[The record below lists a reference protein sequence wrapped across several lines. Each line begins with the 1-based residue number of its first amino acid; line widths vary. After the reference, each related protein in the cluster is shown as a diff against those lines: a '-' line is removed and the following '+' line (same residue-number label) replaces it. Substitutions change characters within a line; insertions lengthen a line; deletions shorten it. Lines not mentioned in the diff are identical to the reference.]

1 MTRNPV
7 VGIYVGQNCVHMV
20 NSDIIFKSASPVR
33 NPHIADDVRLAR
45 DNTLYCRGK
54 HGMKVEV

>member
-7 VGIYVGQNCVHMV
+7 VGIYKGKNCVQMLNCDLIV
-20 NSDIIFKSASPVR
+20 ISPVPVR

-54 HGMKVEV
+54 HGIKERA